1 MTDFT
6 NHELD
11 TMSRALERAITALRG
26 TARGQITTSDLAQ
39 GIIDAATQGVR
50 CEKLLAE
57 RALAY
62 VRSLTPTAAV
72 LEDAEA

>member
-6 NHELD
+6 NKELD
-11 TMSRALERAITALRG
+11 LMSRALERAITSLRG
-26 TARGQITTSDLAQ
+26 TGHGKITTSDLAQ
-39 GIIDAATQGVR
+39 GVIDAATEGVR

-62 VRSLTPTAAV
+62 VRALTPAAASLETAGA
-72 LEDAEA
+72 